1 MEKLEHFRHILL
13 FEFNRGAK
21 AAEATRNICA
31 VYGDN
36 AIGES
41 TARKWF
47 SRFKEGHFDT
57 SDTPRSGRPSGF
69 DEARLNRLIHNSPRQ
84 STRELANLMNC
95 DHSTIV
101 RHLHSMGKVQKS
113 GVWVPHTLSQNNK
126 NQRVAICASLL
137 ARHRLAREQHRPFL
151 SCIVTGDEKWCL
163 YTNIRKR
170 KEWLSPNKKATPRT
184 KACAHPQKIMLCI
197 WWNSEGVLY
206 YELLPRGE
214 SITANVYCQQLR
226 RLADAIQEKQPTR
239 LGAVKLLHDN
249 ARPHSANLTKNT
261 LQELGWEVIPHP
273 PYSPDLAPSDFH
285 LFRSLS
291 NNLQGTSFPNED
303 ALLTWLDDFFNSKPR
318 DFYRRGIE
326 KLVQRWQNVVNS
338 EGEYIV
344 DD

>member
-1 MEKLEHFRHILL
+1 MEHFRHILL

-21 AAEATRNICA
+21 AAEAARNICV

-47 SRFKEGHFDT
+47 SRFKEGRFDMN
-57 SDTPRSGRPSGF
+57 DTARTGRPSGF
-69 DEARLNRLIHNSPRQ
+69 DEDRLNMLIHNDPRQ
-84 STRELANLMNC
+84 CTRELANAMNC

-113 GVWVPHTLSQNNK
+113 GVWIPHALSPNQK

-137 ARHRLAREQHRPFL
+137 ARHQLARDQHRPFL
-151 SCIVTGDEKWCL
+151 SNIVTGDEKWCL
-163 YTNIRKR
+163 YINIRKR

-184 KACAHPQKIMLCI
+184 KANAHPQKIMLCI
-197 WWNSEGVLY
+197 WWDKEGVLY
-206 YELLPRGE
+206 YELLPQGE
-214 SITANVYCQQLR
+214 TITADIYCHQLR
-226 RLADAIQEKQPTR
+226 RLADSIQEKRPR
-239 LGAVKLLHDN
+239 LREVMLLHDN
-249 ARPHSANLTKNT
+249 ARPHSANLTKLT
-261 LQELGWEVIPHP
+261 IQELGWEVIPHP

-291 NNLQGTSFPNED
+291 NNLQGNSFPNEN
-303 ALLTWLDDFFNSKPR
+303 ALRTWLDDFFIAKPQ

-326 KLVQRWQNVVNS
+326 KLLQRWQSVVDS
-338 EGEYIV
+338 GGEYIV